1 MCVGGRHGGVVG
13 DSLDLFAGEN
23 SKANFETY
31 FCVCRQQKTEVGSSC
46 HIALFLSGRQKTVR
60 QEQISSSLAEYRP
73 VQSFVQAKRT
83 CRCVVH
89 NHVY

>member
-1 MCVGGRHGGVVG
+1 MAGVG

-31 FCVCRQQKTEVGSSC
+31 FCVCRQQKTELGSSC
-46 HIALFLSGRQKTVR
+46 HIALSLSGRQKTVR